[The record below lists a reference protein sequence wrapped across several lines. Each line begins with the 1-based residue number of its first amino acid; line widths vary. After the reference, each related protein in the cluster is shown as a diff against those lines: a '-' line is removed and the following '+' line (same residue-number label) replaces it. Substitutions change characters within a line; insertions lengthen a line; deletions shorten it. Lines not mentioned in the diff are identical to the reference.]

1 MKKTKIKKIPTKRK
15 IKSRNKTSILAK
27 LMVVFIGIASLV
39 LIIKSL
45 LPKPA
50 SIGINEVSPSSQ
62 ASVTLSLPPTITT
75 SLNSETSADITIDS
89 GASSVTAVQIELVY
103 DPSTI
108 STPSITQG
116 GFFTQKLTSPKI
128 ENGKIS
134 FAYAVKIEEKSK
146 SGSGV
151 VATLKFKP
159 LKENAQIAFG
169 NGTMVASID
178 NLDTNSLKSA
188 TGTTITTK
196 TGNTVSTPPVL
207 EDIEKAPVN
216 RPVETY
222 TPPTQKSGGSS
233 QTTTTTTPSE
243 TRVFNETGNFDYS
256 KNRVSNTSE
265 DLEATQTVDSKLTG
279 FAKFIFNIKKLFGVN
294 NAKN

>member
-15 IKSRNKTSILAK
+15 VKSKNKTSSLTKI
-27 LMVVFIGIASLV
+27 VIVFIALASLMFV
-39 LIIKSL
+39 AKSL

-62 ASVTLSLPPTITT
+62 GSVALSLPPTIIAP
-75 SLNSETSADITIDS
+75 LNTEASADITIDS
-89 GASSVTAVQIELVY
+89 GTSSVTAVQIELVY

-188 TGTTITTK
+188 TGTTISTK
-196 TGNTVSTPPVL
+196 TGSSVSIPPVL

-216 RPVETY
+216 SSVETY
-222 TPPTQKSGGSS
+222 TPPTQKSAGSS
-233 QTTTTTTPSE
+233 QTTTTAPTSQ

-256 KNRVSNTSE
+256 KNRVSNTTE
-265 DLEATQTVDSKLTG
+265 DLEATLVTDSKLTG